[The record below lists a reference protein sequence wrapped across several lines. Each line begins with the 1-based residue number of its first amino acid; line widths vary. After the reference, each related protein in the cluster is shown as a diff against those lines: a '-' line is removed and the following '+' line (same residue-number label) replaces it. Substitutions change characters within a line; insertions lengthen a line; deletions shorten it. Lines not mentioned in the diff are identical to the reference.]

1 MTGTIVNTI
10 AILCGSSIGAVLRRG
25 ISEKYQHALFDAMGF
40 SAFALGVNAVAQNL
54 PNSKYP
60 VLFILAMAI
69 GSLLGAVWDWDGKFQ
84 RLSTRLGHSELGR
97 GLCTAILLFCIGTLS
112 ILGPIESAVNGNN
125 TYLFTN
131 ATLDFVTSMVLA
143 STYGIGIALSA
154 AVLFCWQGS
163 LYLLGLW
170 LGSFMPGELL
180 TEVSIVGGLLIVVSG
195 VSMLRI
201 KDCRTLNMLPSLFV
215 SAALYFVTKA
225 VM

>member
-1 MTGTIVNTI
+1 
-10 AILCGSSIGAVLRRG
+10 
-25 ISEKYQHALFDAMGF
+25 
-40 SAFALGVNAVAQNL
+40 
-54 PNSKYP
+54 
-60 VLFILAMAI
+60 
-69 GSLLGAVWDWDGKFQ
+69 
-84 RLSTRLGHSELGR
+84 
-97 GLCTAILLFCIGTLS
+97 
-112 ILGPIESAVNGNN
+112 VNGNN

-154 AVLFCWQGS
+154 VVLFCWQGS

-215 SAALYFVTKA
+215 SAALYFVAKA

>member
-1 MTGTIVNTI
+1 M
-10 AILCGSSIGAVLRRG
+10 
-25 ISEKYQHALFDAMGF
+25 
-40 SAFALGVNAVAQNL
+40 
-54 PNSKYP
+54 
-60 VLFILAMAI
+60 
-69 GSLLGAVWDWDGKFQ
+69 
-84 RLSTRLGHSELGR
+84 
-97 GLCTAILLFCIGTLS
+97 
-112 ILGPIESAVNGNN
+112 NGNN

-170 LGSFMPGELL
+170 LGAFMPGDLL
-180 TEVSIVGGLLIVVSG
+180 TEVSIVGGILIVVSG

-215 SAALYFVTKA
+215 SAALYGIARVIL
-225 VM
+225 